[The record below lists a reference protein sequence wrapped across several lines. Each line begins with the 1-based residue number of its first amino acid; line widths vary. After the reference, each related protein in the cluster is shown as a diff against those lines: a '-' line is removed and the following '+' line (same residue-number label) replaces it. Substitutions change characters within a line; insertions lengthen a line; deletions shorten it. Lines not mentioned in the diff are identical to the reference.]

1 MNAIIYSP
9 CKDRNVFW
17 KVIKPLL
24 QLKIS
29 VSDISVFSYKN
40 YFVLIEQ
47 PMSFIYITGVI

>member
-1 MNAIIYSP
+1 MNAIIYSR
-9 CKDRNVFW
+9 CKVRNVFW